1 MKVGKIINGDGY
13 IVETVA
19 YTKDS
24 IYMYELQKGETLI
37 KDEIPAGMLKP
48 RWNSKKWEETATE
61 EEIKEFNKVPEIGK
75 TELELLE
82 EIVKEKSQQL
92 DLVKKDLDKEKSK
105 NATIMLGLMDTNNRL
120 RELEA
125 K

>member
-19 YTKDS
+19 YAKDS

-37 KDEIPAGMLKP
+37 KVEVPAGMLKP

-61 EEIKEFNKVPEIGK
+61 EEIKESQKVEEVEEVK
-75 TELELLE
+75 TIDDLEKELDTLKAEMKA
-82 EIVKEKSQQL
+82 KESA
-92 DLVKKDLDKEKSK
+92 EKIK
-105 NATIMLGLMDTNNRL
+105 MMGLMEMNNRI
-120 RELEA
+120 RELEG
-125 K
+125 KI